1 MRNDVESVRR
11 AAVLGIAGALITAL
25 GGAIV
30 QAIVQPQTNVS
41 DEMWSY
47 PWSSDA
53 LIPVSLLWGLAHVL
67 VAVGIVGV
75 RRSGVAGPT
84 GSGRR
89 GLSVA
94 VVGTVL
100 LLVGELGSIV
110 IRRAE
115 VDDTSAAIVGA
126 FFGLGVL
133 LSAVGF
139 LLAGRATL
147 RAGTWGGWR
156 RYTPLITGIWTVALI
171 GVTATKAMPTGIGIY
186 GLCLL
191 ALFWALYTEPTPA
204 APYAET
210 QLRRA

>member
-1 MRNDVESVRR
+1 MRSDAEFVRR
-11 AAVLGIAGALITAL
+11 AAVMGIAGALITAV
-25 GGAIV
+25 GGAVV
-30 QAIVQPQTNVS
+30 QAIVQPGTSVS

-75 RRSGVAGPT
+75 LRSGVAGPT
-84 GSGRR
+84 RSGRG
-89 GLSVA
+89 GLSAA

-100 LLVGELGSIV
+100 LLAGELGSIV
-110 IRRAE
+110 IREAE
-115 VDDTSAAIVGA
+115 ADENSAAIVGA
-126 FFGLGVL
+126 LFGLGVL

-139 LLAGRATL
+139 LVAGMATL
-147 RAGTWGGWR
+147 RSGTWGGWR
-156 RYTPLITGIWTVALI
+156 RYTPLITGIWAVALI

-191 ALFWALYTEPTPA
+191 ALFWALYSEPTPA
-204 APYAET
+204 AIRPEA
-210 QLRRA
+210 QPQRA